1 MADHVRF
8 SVQWVNHPT
17 LHNEPMSTCRTLLR
31 DAGGDA
37 IGQSPGGLTCGSL
50 FLDQV
55 IVELRPVADIAPSE
69 FKPGDDATR
78 DWWGPTTELYV
89 RTTPGRRSVSYV
101 HGGDESLTHLG
112 RSEGTLAAP
121 RANLVYTAALHL
133 VQDTYGTVHQRTFR
147 PLRDL
152 PVATH
157 LQNVSEI
164 TIDLL
169 WPLLQADK
177 THHPTWY
184 VPDYR
189 INRVLCEFTA
199 RI

>member
-1 MADHVRF
+1 MVDHVRF
-8 SVQWVNHPT
+8 SVQWINHPT
-17 LHNEPMSTCRTLLR
+17 QHTEPMSSCRVLLR

-55 IVELRPVADIAPSE
+55 IVELRPASDIAPSE
-69 FKPGDDATR
+69 FQAGDDATR

-89 RTTPGRRSVSYV
+89 RTTPGRRTVGYV
-101 HGGDESLTHLG
+101 LGGDETSDVG
-112 RSEGTLAAP
+112 RSEGTLSAA
-121 RANLVYTAALHL
+121 RARLVYTASLH
-133 VQDTYGTVHQRTFR
+133 VVPDAYGTAHQRTFR

-157 LQNVSEI
+157 LQNVSEL

-177 THHPTWY
+177 IHHPTWY

-189 INRVLCEFTA
+189 INRVVCEFTA
-199 RI
+199 RV